1 MNGYRFH
8 TREYGQNMS
17 MMNSDICVKGSMY
30 NENEYD
36 YYGVIEEI
44 LEM

>member
-8 TREYGQNMS
+8 IREYGKNMS
-17 MMNSDICVKGSMY
+17 TMNSGVCVKGSTY